1 MREVTIQAQPDP
13 RTTSSAHGTMQEL
26 QQGDE
31 EMTEGKPLS
40 KKHEKFINEYLKC
53 WNGTRAYM
61 RVYPKAAY
69 DSARANASELL
80 ANPNIAAVVTERM
93 NEAHMSADEALE
105 ILAAQAR
112 GDVAKLM
119 DISTVGGNIDLHT
132 AQEQGLTRLIKKF
145 KQKTTTIIGKKETDD
160 DKEIH
165 EIELELY
172 DAQAAAEKILKI
184 HGKFVDRQDITSG
197 GEKIEVP
204 VIYIPSTGR
213 D

>member
-1 MREVTIQAQPDP
+1 MA
-13 RTTSSAHGTMQEL
+13 
-26 QQGDE
+26 
-31 EMTEGKPLS
+31 EGKPLS

-61 RVYPKAAY
+61 RVYPKSSY
-69 DSARANASELL
+69 ESAMARASELL
-80 ANPNIAAVVTERM
+80 GNIKISETISARM

-119 DISTVGGNIDLHT
+119 DITSMGGNIDLHT

-172 DAQAAAEKILKI
+172 DAQSAAEKILKI

-204 VIYIPSTGR
+204 VIYIPSNGR

>member
-1 MREVTIQAQPDP
+1 MDTQ
-13 RTTSSAHGTMQEL
+13 
-26 QQGDE
+26 
-31 EMTEGKPLS
+31 KPLS

-69 DSARANASELL
+69 QSAAANASELL
-80 ANPNIAAVVTERM
+80 KNTNVSAVIAERM
-93 NEAHMSADEALE
+93 SEAHMSADEALE

-119 DISTVGGNIDLHT
+119 DLTSMGGSIDLLT

-145 KQKTTTIIGKKETDD
+145 KQKTTTIIGKKESDD

-172 DAQAAAEKILKI
+172 DAQSAAEKILKI
-184 HGKFVDRQDITSG
+184 HGKFIDRQDITSG
-197 GEKIEVP
+197 GEKIDAP
-204 VIYIPSTGR
+204 IIYIPSNGR